1 MSELRIPDDPVRDD
15 LDVAV
20 ALMELG
26 LDLADLDREL
36 AIAES
41 AGTSLLRGLW
51 DPDPGLEDRIEAK
64 VARRIRGRETAWMLA
79 DLAGLG
85 WATLK
90 AVIDNEIVDTSS
102 GDVNDR

>member
-20 ALMELG
+20 ALTELG
-26 LDLADLDREL
+26 IDLADLDREL
-36 AIAES
+36 ALSES
-41 AGTSLLRGLW
+41 AGTRLLKGLW
-51 DPDPGLEDRIEAK
+51 DPAPGLEDRIEAK

-90 AVIDNEIVDTSS
+90 AVIDNEVIDSEPEAPQ
-102 GDVNDR
+102 

>member
-1 MSELRIPDDPVRDD
+1 MNQNWTPDHTVKDD

-20 ALMELG
+20 ALIELG
-26 LDLADLDREL
+26 VDLADLDREL

-41 AGTSLLRGLW
+41 ASTSLLKEMW
-51 DPDPGLEDRIEAK
+51 DPSPGLEERIEAK
-64 VARRIRGRETAWMLA
+64 VAQRLRDREAAWMLA

-90 AVIDNEIVDTSS
+90 AIVDNSATDTE
-102 GDVNDR
+102 GGNQP

>member
-1 MSELRIPDDPVRDD
+1 MNELWTPDVPVTDD

-20 ALMELG
+20 ALVELG
-26 LDLADLDREL
+26 IDDADLDREL

-41 AGTSLLRGLW
+41 ASTSLLKGLW
-51 DPDPGLEDRIEAK
+51 DPDPGLEERIEAK
-64 VARRIRGRETAWMLA
+64 VAQRLRDREAAWMLA

-90 AVIDNEIVDTSS
+90 AIVDNSVIDAEPGNSH
-102 GDVNDR
+102 G